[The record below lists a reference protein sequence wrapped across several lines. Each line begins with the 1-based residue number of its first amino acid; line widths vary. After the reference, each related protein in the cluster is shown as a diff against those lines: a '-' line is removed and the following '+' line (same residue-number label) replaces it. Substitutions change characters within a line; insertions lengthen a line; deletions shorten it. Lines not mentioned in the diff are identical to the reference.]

1 MNNNFD
7 KLLKPFNI
15 HPKNHDLYVE
25 ALTHSS
31 YANEENLDK
40 DYQRLEFMGD
50 AVFQIVSA
58 DMIYKK
64 YPDMQEGEMTKL
76 RIKLVQE
83 VSLAQLGKEIHINDY
98 MLLGR
103 GEEKSNGREKI
114 SLIADCVEAF
124 LGAIYIDQGF
134 SVAKRVALTWL
145 KRIFR
150 DLPELE
156 VNDYKSQLQELI
168 QSDSRE
174 PLKYVE
180 IGQTG
185 QDNNKTFYFKVLHNN
200 IELGRGKGKTKK
212 EAEQFAAKEALS
224 KVAR

>member
-212 EAEQFAAKEALS
+212 EAEQFAEKEALS

>member
-1 MNNNFD
+1 MSNNFD

>member
-174 PLKYVE
+174 PLKSVE